1 MVHPTKEIME
11 SWPAPNFVD
20 PVTRG
25 PELTVVNI
33 IFIILVF
40 VVVGLSAFT
49 ITIPCMLSQVSMSKS
64 RLSGHFH
71 YARLESFTGTSFTN
85 C

>member
-49 ITIPCMLSQVSMSKS
+49 ITIPCMLSQVSMS
-64 RLSGHFH
+64 
-71 YARLESFTGTSFTN
+71 TSFTN